1 MPALTPGTPAGAQP
15 GAPVPIG
22 EGAPLPG
29 AAMGAAGAGAAGAGA
44 AGAGAAGA
52 GAAGAGAAGAGA
64 AAEAFGA
71 AAAGAGAPSEAL
83 ASGLGGALGA
93 PQSALNMFG
102 DLSPFRPP
110 VPPEPPIRPGG
121 QSRLQSSAIVPS
133 VRTFKFA
140 DNQTPMPVNRFTFG
154 FNFFDYVNQAVDK
167 RLGIPLNRITAYRY
181 VLGFEKTFLDQRASF
196 GMRMPIENAQGA
208 SLFPGVGAPHTAVGD
223 LAMYLK
229 YALYMDRS
237 TGRVLSGGMAL
248 AVPSGPHSFAGAP
261 WNRGIHYTNLQ
272 PYLAFQW
279 TFDRLYLIGFAAV
292 NIPTSSG
299 DVLMLYD
306 DLSIGYFVYR
316 NADPNAFLK
325 SIAPTVEIH
334 VNTPTNHRDIFNIND
349 IAGTSEVVD
358 TTQGV
363 NFFFGKRT
371 VLSLGVAEPLTGPKP
386 FSIEALGLLNIF
398 F

>member
-1 MPALTPGTPAGAQP
+1 MPALTPGTPTGVPP
-15 GAPVPIG
+15 GAPTPVG
-22 EGAPLPG
+22 EGAAPAP
-29 AAMGAAGAGAAGAGA
+29 AMGAAEAGAGAGAAGAA
-44 AGAGAAGA
+44 AGALAV
-52 GAAGAGAAGAGA
+52 
-64 AAEAFGA
+64 
-71 AAAGAGAPSEAL
+71 AGAGAPSEAL
-83 ASGLGGALGA
+83 AAGLGGALGA

-121 QSRLQSSAIVPS
+121 LSRLQSAAIVPS

-140 DNQTPMPVNRFTFG
+140 DNQTPMPVDRFTFG

-223 LAMYLK
+223 LAMYFK

-261 WNRGIHYTNLQ
+261 WNRGIHYTNIQ

-279 TFDRLYLIGFAAV
+279 TFNRLYFIGFAAI

-358 TTQGV
+358 TTQGI

-386 FSIEALGLLNIF
+386 FSLEALALLNVF